1 MVACLALALA
11 LAVAVSACG
20 TTSAGAPPGGQG
32 PSGSPSAT
40 PSLARQEQQAR
51 ADTAAI
57 LASFRPPPGAVRL
70 SRPPG
75 GVGGVLDHAEG
86 YPGAL
91 HLVDDAAWWRVPG
104 GPLGVL
110 DYEKAHLP
118 SRFRLG
124 GQSWGAIPPADRPHG
139 PVAPGMPNTYQR
151 AGYEFAVQG
160 GLPPLEVAEMLVDA
174 AVSRSGQTYVR
185 VDAQLAWTPA
195 RSPAERVPAAVKVI
209 TITAQPD
216 MNIPHDIPAPVTVT
230 DPAKV
235 ARIVSLLDGLNIDSS
250 GTHGCP
256 AMSGRGITLAF
267 LARAG
272 GPALASA
279 SEELP
284 SCGYL
289 DFSIG
294 GRKQPTLSDGGPF
307 AQKVLGIA
315 GVKWAGWNVPR

>member
-1 MVACLALALA
+1 
-11 LAVAVSACG
+11 
-20 TTSAGAPPGGQG
+20 
-32 PSGSPSAT
+32 
-40 PSLARQEQQAR
+40 
-51 ADTAAI
+51 
-57 LASFRPPPGAVRL
+57 
-70 SRPPG
+70 
-75 GVGGVLDHAEG
+75 
-86 YPGAL
+86 
-91 HLVDDAAWWRVPG
+91 
-104 GPLGVL
+104 
-110 DYEKAHLP
+110 
-118 SRFRLG
+118 
-124 GQSWGAIPPADRPHG
+124 
-139 PVAPGMPNTYQR
+139 
-151 AGYEFAVQG
+151 
-160 GLPPLEVAEMLVDA
+160 MLVDA